1 MGCEYQHLYPYVGG
15 CGGGILTFY
24 LSEEMKVDGVLR
36 ASGQAAAHSGFSGGG
51 SGGSIYITT
60 YHFDGSGQV
69 QVDGNI
75 NLYDE

>member
-1 MGCEYQHLYPYVGG
+1 MSSKEDGG
-15 CGGGILTFY
+15 PCPVKSQLCSIE
-24 LSEEMKVDGVLR
+24 SQ
-36 ASGQAAAHSGFSGGG
+36 GQASAHSGFSGGG